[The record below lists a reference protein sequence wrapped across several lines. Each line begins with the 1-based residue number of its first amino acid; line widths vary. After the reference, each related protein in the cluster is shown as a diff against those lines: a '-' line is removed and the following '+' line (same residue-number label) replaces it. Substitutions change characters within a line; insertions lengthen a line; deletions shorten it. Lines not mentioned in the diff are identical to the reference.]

1 MLEAL
6 PAALDG
12 SGPAILPL
20 DPALPPARLAALLD
34 ALAPSCIETTEGT
47 KRLSPATPGSSAG
60 PGARPDRP
68 GVRPD
73 VAIVI
78 ATSGSTGQPK
88 GVELTGAALLASA
101 RASLRRIGA
110 SPGQRWLCCLPTF
123 HVAGVQVLVRS
134 LLAGAEPVI
143 STRLVADLAGAAA
156 VPAGGLADGRLA
168 GEGLAGGDGAY
179 VSLVPTQLR
188 RLLDAGAPVH
198 SFRAILLGGAAPPA
212 GLLAQ
217 ARSAGARV
225 ITTYGMSETCGG
237 CVYDGMP
244 LDGVSAEV
252 GSDGRI
258 RLAGPVLFSGY
269 RLRPD
274 LTAAALD
281 GGWFVTSDLGSVDAD
296 GRLAVLGRAD
306 DLINSGGEK
315 VVAAQVEAVLAS
327 CAGVRDAIVVGVPD
341 PEWGERVTALVVPA
355 DPAAPPG
362 LDLLRAHVRASLPG
376 YAAPRD
382 LVLLA
387 EIPLLP
393 SGKPDRAAIR
403 QLGIQ
408 ARHEGAQQPDGNNRP
423 S

>member
-1 MLEAL
+1 
-6 PAALDG
+6 
-12 SGPAILPL
+12 
-20 DPALPPARLAALLD
+20 
-34 ALAPSCIETTEGT
+34 
-47 KRLSPATPGSSAG
+47 
-60 PGARPDRP
+60 
-68 GVRPD
+68 

-88 GVELTGAALLASA
+88 GVELTADALLASA

-110 SPGQRWLCCLPTF
+110 RAGQRWLCCLPTF

-143 STRLVADLAGAAA
+143 STRLADELPGAAA
-156 VPAGGLADGRLA
+156 TPGGGRAAEGGAGRA
-168 GEGLAGGDGAY
+168 GAGSEAAY

-188 RLLDAGAPVH
+188 RLLDAGAPLR

-212 GLLAQ
+212 GLLAR

-225 ITTYGMSETCGG
+225 ITTYGMTETCGG

-244 LDGVSAEV
+244 LDGVRAEV
-252 GSDGRI
+252 GSDGKI

-274 LTAAALD
+274 LTAAARR

-296 GRLAVLGRAD
+296 GRLTVLGRAD

-327 CAGVRDAIVVGVPD
+327 CAGVREVIVVGVPD

-362 LDLLRAHVRASLPG
+362 LDLLRAHARASLPG

-393 SGKPDRAAIR
+393 SGKPDRPAIR
-403 QLGIQ
+403 QLGRR